1 MGDWEASGRNM
12 ENIYMIKL
20 LIKSHKI
27 ILMIFLINQIYLI
40 KIIVINGVYYNN
52 LHIIDKSII
61 IHPYIQILKNN
72 QNIFRKVF
80 KKMFFKKIKIY
91 NININNNNNNN
102 NKRIK
107 IKYLIKL
114 IIIITK
120 VQIYITRNNNYINHH

>member
-1 MGDWEASGRNM
+1 
-12 ENIYMIKL
+12 
-20 LIKSHKI
+20 
-27 ILMIFLINQIYLI
+27 MIFLINQIYLI

-72 QNIFRKVF
+72 QNIFIKVF

-91 NININNNNNNN
+91 NINIKNNN
-102 NKRIK
+102 NKRKK
-107 IKYLIKL
+107 IKFLIKL